1 MIRMHFACTFFLLVL
16 HQNIFLGVL
25 KSVLQLEFQNVV
37 SFARSSLRNVH
48 HA

>member
-1 MIRMHFACTFFLLVL
+1 LFAHFSCWFYIETFFSV
-16 HQNIFLGVL
+16 F